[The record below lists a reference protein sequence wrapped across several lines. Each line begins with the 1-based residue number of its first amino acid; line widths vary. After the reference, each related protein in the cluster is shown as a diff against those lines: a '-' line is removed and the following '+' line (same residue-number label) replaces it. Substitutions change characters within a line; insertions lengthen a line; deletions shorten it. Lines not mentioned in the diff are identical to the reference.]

1 MQSRKDQVQA
11 YFFVVGRLAAAVVH
25 GRPDALQP
33 PNRRLT
39 SGTVLGLLLGGIMAA
54 IFGIVGIFVPGGD
67 TSWRQ
72 SGSIVMD
79 KDSGARYV
87 YLDNQLRPVL
97 NYSSARLAGGKSSTG
112 QVISVAQKSLAGAP
126 VGQPIGIPGAPDGI
140 PAAGSLSTGTWT
152 VCVQPPDG
160 GQQGSPVVTLLLGQP
175 GGQQLA
181 ANQAFLVSAPDGG
194 KFLVWQG
201 KRYRITKR
209 SALESLGYAA
219 SPPVLVTSGWLNSVP
234 QGPDLQA
241 PPTPGVGQPGPMIN
255 GRTTLAG
262 QIYQVRN
269 TAIGSDQLYLVR
281 QDGVVPV
288 TPTAAALVLA
298 APETAKAYPGL
309 PVEPIAVGPTAMTGL
324 PQTSPS
330 GQFGDGLPPQ
340 PPTIANPSVD
350 SVPCMDF
357 TADQN
362 GAERVSGALRPAAE
376 VEARAMP
383 VASHVAGATADRIA
397 VSAGGGALVQQQ
409 PTAASP
415 PGAAFL
421 ITETGMKYPLA
432 NPDVV
437 SALGYGGTAA
447 QRVPPE
453 LLALVPAGPLL
464 SIDAAVSPAGGAAQ

>member
-1 MQSRKDQVQA
+1 MGWPVVQGA
-11 YFFVVGRLAAAVVH
+11 
-25 GRPDALQP
+25 PDALQP

-39 SGTVLGLLLGGIMAA
+39 SGTVLGMLLGGIMAA
-54 IFGIVGIFVPGGD
+54 IFGIVGIFAPGSD

-72 SGSIVMD
+72 SGAIVME
-79 KDSGARYV
+79 KESGARYV

-112 QVISVAQKSLAGAP
+112 QVISVAQKSLAGAL

-140 PAAGSLSTGTWT
+140 PSTGSLNAGTWT
-152 VCVQPPDG
+152 VCVQPPAS
-160 GQQGSPVVTLLLGQP
+160 GQPEGSPVVTLLLGQP
-175 GGQQLA
+175 GGQPLTTG
-181 ANQAFLVSAPDGG
+181 QAFLVSAPDGG
-194 KFLVWQG
+194 EFLVWQG
-201 KRYRITKR
+201 KRYRITAR

-219 SPPVLVTSGWLNSVP
+219 SSPIPVTAGWLNAVP

-241 PPTPGVGQPGPMIN
+241 QPTPGVGQPGPMIN
-255 GRTTLAG
+255 GRPTRAG

-269 TAIGSDQLYLVR
+269 TAVGSDQLYLVH

-298 APETAKAYPGL
+298 APETARAYPGL
-309 PVEPIAVGPTAMTGL
+309 PVEPIAVGPAAMTAL

-340 PPTIANPSVD
+340 PPVLVPLSAD

-362 GAERVSGALRPAAE
+362 GTERVAGELRPAAD
-376 VEARAMP
+376 VAARAMP
-383 VASHVAGATADRIA
+383 VASHPAGTTADRIA
-397 VSAGGGALVQQQ
+397 VPAGGGALVRQQA
-409 PTAASP
+409 TAASP
-415 PGAAFL
+415 LGAAFL

-432 NPDVV
+432 NSDAV
-437 SALGYGGTAA
+437 SSLGYGGALA

-464 SIDAAVSPAGGAAQ
+464 SIDAAVTPAGGPGQ